1 MVMRLLPQVAQDP
14 QRSQAGQIQASVTP
28 MRDVTGSQI
37 ADVGEG
43 AVRIGREL
51 TSGAD
56 LYQDQL
62 DLAKSAEAENR
73 LRDVMREELEAPA
86 TGYFTTVGQDAVG
99 ERRKKAFDRMTQE
112 RQKIEAGLVNNAQK
126 ANFRDQADRM
136 LADATT
142 LADRHQQEQVVNYR
156 FGQLAARSRNSLGDA
171 AKLVG
176 TDEGELAKMSAL
188 RDIEDQGQLAGWAPE
203 RVQLEKMQAT
213 TALHETVVRGM
224 VRSGA
229 AGSGSAAAGY
239 LDRYAK
245 EVSPDRLDDLR
256 ELSRTAT
263 ANDWAASTSDA
274 AQRQATEEFSK
285 EFMAREGAVAP
296 TAADIESSWQRA
308 AEIIR
313 RDDKLPVEVRDK
325 ALARLDADYQRVKVN
340 EARTGNAVMDDAT
353 AWLLQN
359 PLASPGT
366 MPAEIEQAVDAAGV
380 RGELNAWANSGKRY
394 VSDPVVEANLSAV
407 TSEQLRKTTP
417 DELVRKFR
425 GKLDNESLNLLL
437 SRQRQAMGAASKNDT
452 VAISQRERIEE
463 SFYELTGKNR
473 SVALDNLGSKEFVA
487 FRKKVQARIDL
498 EPRDSELAPKRLQEI
513 LDETAMDKVQIDSF
527 LMDSEKSSYLVS
539 DGDRASAYVT
549 IPGGRQ
555 VYVKE
560 IPDTER
566 TRISMKLVAR
576 GRKVTEA
583 EIARLWV
590 LDGEPK

>member
-14 QRSQAGQIQASVTP
+14 QRSSAGQIQGGVTP

-43 AVRIGREL
+43 MVRLGQAVTGA
-51 TSGAD
+51 AD
-56 LYQDQL
+56 LYQDQM
-62 DLAKSAEAENR
+62 DLAVQAQSENR
-73 LRDVMREELEAPA
+73 LRDVLREELEAPQ
-86 TGYFTTVGQDAVG
+86 TGYLNTVGQDAVG
-99 ERRKKAFDRMTQE
+99 ARRKQAFDRMTQE
-112 RQKIEAGLVNNAQK
+112 RQKIEAGLQNEAQK
-126 ANFRDQADRM
+126 SGFREQADRM
-136 LADATT
+136 LSTATT
-142 LADRHQQEQVVNYR
+142 LADRHQQEQVVNFR
-156 FGQLAARSRNSLGDA
+156 FGQLDARSKNSLGDA

-176 TDEGELAKMSAL
+176 TDEGAVAKLSAL
-188 RDIEDQGQLAGWAPE
+188 RDIEDQGKLAGWAPE

-229 AGSGSAAAGY
+229 ANSGSAAARY
-239 LDRYAK
+239 LDRYAS
-245 EVSPDRLDDLR
+245 EVSADRLDDLR

-263 ANDWAASTSDA
+263 ASDWAASTSDA

-285 EFMAREGAVAP
+285 AFMAREGVAAP

-340 EARTGNAVMDDAT
+340 EARTGNAIMDDAT

-366 MPAEIEQAVDAAGV
+366 MPAEIEQAVDSAGV

-394 VSDPVVEANLSAV
+394 VSDPLVEANLSAA

-463 SFYELTGKNR
+463 SFYEITGRDR
-473 SVALDNLGSKEFVA
+473 SKQLDNLSAKEFVA

-498 EPRDSELAPKRLQEI
+498 EPRDRELAPQRLQEI
-513 LDETAMDKVQIDSF
+513 LDETAMDKVRIAGNLWDSDAVSA
-527 LMDSEKSSYLVS
+527 LVPDS
-539 DGDRASAYVT
+539 DREDAYVT
-549 IPGGRQ
+549 IAGKKDPLKQIRDEIRLEIALELARAGERVTEEQIMREWIDGGR
-555 VYVKE
+555 
-560 IPDTER
+560 R
-566 TRISMKLVAR
+566 R
-576 GRKVTEA
+576 
-583 EIARLWV
+583 
-590 LDGEPK
+590 